1 VKRDKLVIASSEWE
15 ELVGYNTVP
24 DYHACGKPEGDI
36 CAKLCSLAETLYKV
50 TFQTRPAT
58 CVQTHSPDKNR
69 QRQGSPYWKG
79 SCPFCANLRKPCCYG
94 RWLP

>member
-1 VKRDKLVIASSEWE
+1 MKRDKLVIASSEWE

-58 CVQTHSPDKNR
+58 CVQGHSPDR
-69 QRQGSPYWKG
+69 GRGREAS
-79 SCPFCANLRKPCCYG
+79 LRKGVPHFVPSPEGYQDNG
-94 RWLP
+94 RLGP